1 MDKRVFYAKEL
12 LEKGE
17 DFVVAKI
24 IKTSGSTPGK
34 KGAWLMMKQDGTTY
48 GTVGGG
54 ELELETEKLCMK
66 TFETKEKSK
75 VYNFAMNGDDQGSLD
90 MKCGGNTDLRIQY
103 ISAEHPEDFTEG
115 ASNEST
121 AYIFGAGH
129 VGHALEKVLRHVN
142 FKTVV
147 VDDREKY
154 VNRERFPDAAEL
166 KLIEDFDHAFE
177 GIEIDGNSYI
187 IIVTRGHAGD
197 YSVLR
202 QALKTDN
209 AYLGLMGSKRK
220 NAFLFEQL
228 RAEGFSDDEISKIYA
243 PIGLTIQ
250 AETPEEI
257 SISIAA
263 EMIQIRANKEK

>member
-1 MDKRVFYAKEL
+1 
-12 LEKGE
+12 
-17 DFVVAKI
+17 
-24 IKTSGSTPGK
+24 
-34 KGAWLMMKQDGTTY
+34 
-48 GTVGGG
+48 
-54 ELELETEKLCMK
+54 
-66 TFETKEKSK
+66 
-75 VYNFAMNGDDQGSLD
+75 
-90 MKCGGNTDLRIQY
+90 
-103 ISAEHPEDFTEG
+103 
-115 ASNEST
+115 
-121 AYIFGAGH
+121 
-129 VGHALEKVLRHVN
+129 
-142 FKTVV
+142 VV

-166 KLIEDFDHAFE
+166 KLAADFDHAFE
-177 GIEIDGNSYI
+177 EIEIDENSYI

-197 YSVLR
+197 YSVLK
-202 QALKTDN
+202 QALKTNN

-220 NAFLFEQL
+220 NAYLFEQL